1 MRLVAA
7 AKLRALMAQASPL
20 VADFAVVLGVATVTG
35 ALARRLKQPP
45 VLGYLLAGL
54 IVGPYIPIPLFADV
68 ERVREMS
75 ELGVVLVM
83 FTVGLEFSLSR
94 AAQVLPTAGLAA
106 AVQISGLFWAGNLV
120 GVALGLSTPGQ
131 VVMGAGLCVSSTMV
145 VTKVFEVHKPPTDVR
160 SLVLGVLVLQDI
172 VAIVLIAVVTAVAA
186 GASASPGELLGVAG
200 QLLGAIVV
208 AGLVGLVVIPRLTKA
223 VAKLDM
229 AEVDTVFAVGICF
242 VFGGV
247 MQLLG
252 YSPALG
258 AFLSGALVAESGLA
272 SRYEHLVAPLR
283 DVFAAIFFVSIGMQV
298 DPLVAVGHVPQNG
311 GGAFDLVLDDEL
323 SLALV
328 SAAGLLSGQGLRKS
342 MHSGLALGQL
352 GEFAFIIIGIGVSA
366 GLLSPSLFTVIVGAA
381 VLTTFTTSVG
391 LARADALLDKV
402 EHALP
407 TRVTTQLSM
416 YAAWIARARGSA
428 GGKRPQ
434 TRRAV
439 AMLAI
444 DGAAIVGIV
453 IGASFAWPTVGGWA
467 ERQGLPPQAVAF
479 LGALLV
485 LCTIAPFAYA
495 IWRASRALG
504 TALASAALPPGG
516 APSELVS
523 TSRVTVTRA
532 LQLAALLGTG
542 MLVVA
547 LTRPFVPPGSGLL
560 ALGVFLVPAVAAL
573 WRSRAPFESQVQSA
587 TVALFDFLRRQDS
600 SVAPTSEAE
609 SLLHGLGDVVRIE
622 IPAGAPAVGATLGE
636 LDLRAQTGAA
646 VLAIADAGGT
656 VVAPTS
662 MRPIEAGSILALTG
676 PPSSIMHARHVLLG
690 EEPIAP
696 KES

>member
-1 MRLVAA
+1 
-7 AKLRALMAQASPL
+7 MAQASPL

-223 VAKLDM
+223 VARLDM

-298 DPLVAVGHVPQNG
+298 DPLVAVGHVPQML
-311 GGAFDLVLDDEL
+311 AVAALVAAAQLV
-323 SLALV
+323 LV

-434 TRRAV
+434 TRRAI

-444 DGAAIVGIV
+444 DCAAIAGIV

-485 LCTIAPFAYA
+485 LCMIAPFAYA

-504 TALASAALPPGG
+504 TALAGAALPPGG

-523 TSRVTVTRA
+523 TSRVAVTRA

-573 WRSRAPFESQVQSA
+573 WRSRAPFESQVRSA

-676 PPSSIMHARHVLLG
+676 PPSSIIHARHVLLG

>member
-94 AAQVLPTAGLAA
+94 AVQVLPTAGLAA

-298 DPLVAVGHVPQNG
+298 DPLVATGHVPQML
-311 GGAFDLVLDDEL
+311 AVAALVAALQ
-323 SLALV
+323 LALV

-381 VLTTFTTSVG
+381 VWTTFTTSVG

-407 TRVTTQLSM
+407 TRVTTHLSM
-416 YAAWIARARGSA
+416 YAAWIARARGSTDER
-428 GGKRPQ
+428 RPQ
-434 TRRAV
+434 TRRAI

-444 DGAAIVGIV
+444 DGAAIAGIV
-453 IGASFAWPTVGGWA
+453 IGESFAWPTVGGWA

-479 LGALLV
+479 LGALLM
-485 LCTIAPFAYA
+485 LGTIAPFAYA

-504 TALASAALPPGG
+504 TGLAGAALPPRG

-523 TSRVTVTRA
+523 TSRVAITRT

-560 ALGVFLVPAVAAL
+560 ALGVFLVPAAAAL
-573 WRSRAPFESQVQSA
+573 WRSRGPFESQVQSA

-656 VVAPTS
+656 VVAPAS

-676 PPSSIMHARHVLLG
+676 PPSSIIHARQVLLG

>member
-298 DPLVAVGHVPQNG
+298 DPLVAVGHVPQML
-311 GGAFDLVLDDEL
+311 AVAALVAALQ
-323 SLALV
+323 LALV